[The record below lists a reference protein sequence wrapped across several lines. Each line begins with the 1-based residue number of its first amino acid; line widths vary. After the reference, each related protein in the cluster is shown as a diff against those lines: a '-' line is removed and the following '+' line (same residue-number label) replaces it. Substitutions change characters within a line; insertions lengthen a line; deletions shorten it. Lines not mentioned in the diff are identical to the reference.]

1 MEVIIQ
7 RAEQA
12 TQGATQE
19 ATGGAT
25 RGATQ
30 EATQGATQ
38 EATRE
43 VTAAEPQPTQPS
55 ASANTLAL
63 ILMEATPAVATLTE
77 ATLTVA
83 TLTEATLT
91 VVTLTEAILMEATL
105 TEGILMEAILMEA
118 IAGAAWADFVQR
130 LAPTRMAALALTLT
144 EARARTG
151 PRSLA
156 MHRRAAT
163 QSPRCPTSL

>member
-1 MEVIIQ
+1 M
-7 RAEQA
+7 AEGA

-30 EATQGATQ
+30 EATQGVTQEATQ
-38 EATRE
+38 EATQGATQGVTRE

-77 ATLTVA
+77 AILAVATLAVA

-91 VVTLTEAILMEATL
+91 
-105 TEGILMEAILMEA
+105 EA

-151 PRSLA
+151 SRCLA
-156 MHRRAAT
+156 LQMRAAT

>member
-12 TQGATQE
+12 TQGATQ
-19 ATGGAT
+19 GV
-25 RGATQ
+25 
-30 EATQGATQ
+30 
-38 EATRE
+38 TRE

-63 ILMEATPAVATLTE
+63 ILMEATPAVATLME

-105 TEGILMEAILMEA
+105 TEGILMEAILTEGILTEGILMEA
-118 IAGAAWADFVQR
+118 IAGAAWAVFVQR

>member
-1 MEVIIQ
+1 M
-7 RAEQA
+7 AEGA

-30 EATQGATQ
+30 EATQGVTQGATQ
-38 EATRE
+38 GATRGATRE

-63 ILMEATPAVATLTE
+63 ILMEATPAEATLTEAILTEATLMEATLTE
-77 ATLTVA
+77 ATLT
-83 TLTEATLT
+83 
-91 VVTLTEAILMEATL
+91 
-105 TEGILMEAILMEA
+105 EA

-151 PRSLA
+151 SRCLA
-156 MHRRAAT
+156 LPMRAAM